1 MPLPLSTDLIAL
13 YNYDVVSI
21 KLHGVWEVLFS
32 PKTEKKATRTG
43 WQETTNS
50 TEDPEDNFE
59 ETGLHPHVGS
69 ELVLQT
75 SNAPQNIL
83 QRLRFWVT

>member
-1 MPLPLSTDLIAL
+1 MMWFPL
-13 YNYDVVSI
+13 NYREF
-21 KLHGVWEVLFS
+21 GRYFFS

-43 WQETTNS
+43 WQEATNS
-50 TEDPEDNFE
+50 TEDPEDSFE

-75 SNAPQNIL
+75 SNTPQNIL
-83 QRLRFWVT
+83 Q

>member
-1 MPLPLSTDLIAL
+1 MPLPLSPDLTAL
-13 YNYDVVSI
+13 HNYDVVSM
-21 KLHGVWEVLFS
+21 KPQGVWGALCS

-43 WQETTNS
+43 WQDPTNS

-69 ELVLQT
+69 EFVLQT

>member
-1 MPLPLSTDLIAL
+1 M
-13 YNYDVVSI
+13 VSI
-21 KLHGVWEVLFS
+21 KLQGVWEALFS

-43 WQETTNS
+43 WQETTNNR
-50 TEDPEDNFE
+50 EDPEDNFE

-75 SNAPQNIL
+75 SKSPQNIL
-83 QRLRFWVT
+83 Q